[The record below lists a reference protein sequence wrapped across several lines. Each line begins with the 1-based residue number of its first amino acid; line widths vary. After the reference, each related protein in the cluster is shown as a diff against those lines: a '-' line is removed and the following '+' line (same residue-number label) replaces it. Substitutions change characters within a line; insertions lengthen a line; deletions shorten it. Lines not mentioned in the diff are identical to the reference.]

1 MGARKIINVFPL
13 RRNKMALVKYNPL
26 RDNDKKYIYIYIYIY
41 IRMNKLLN
49 LFALHGNEIKY
60 VEKKR
65 KILQFFAPC
74 GNKRMTDS
82 SVSLF
87 HIFLLFWIFW
97 SNMNHYVE
105 VKWIGDV
112 ETKI

>member
-1 MGARKIINVFPL
+1 MS
-13 RRNKMALVKYNPL
+13 
-26 RDNDKKYIYIYIYIY
+26 IYIY